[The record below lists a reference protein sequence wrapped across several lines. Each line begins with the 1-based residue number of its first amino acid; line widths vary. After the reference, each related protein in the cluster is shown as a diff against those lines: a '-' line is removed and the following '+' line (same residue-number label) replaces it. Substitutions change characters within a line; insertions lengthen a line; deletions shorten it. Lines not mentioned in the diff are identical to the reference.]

1 MMMAIAVVV
10 AVAIVGTAI
19 VGALTGEIDVVSESG
34 QSNRTGGEYGHRA
47 GDKSV
52 SHRISS

>member
-19 VGALTGEIDVVSESG
+19 VGALTGDIDVVSESG
-34 QSNRTGGEYGHRA
+34 QSNGTGGEYGHRA